1 MSMKILATSD
11 WHLGNLFH
19 GNDRLPEH
27 KHFLKWLL
35 EQIAEQKPDALLI
48 AGDIFDN
55 GNPSAAAQTV
65 YYEFLADATQLCP
78 NMQVIITAGN
88 HDSASRLEAPRP
100 LLTRYHVEIRGNIRK
115 IWQQGGSKEE
125 EENKSEE
132 DEEETGNKDNGM
144 KAGNNESGH
153 WIYSFDDLIIP
164 VTSEEG
170 EEVIVLAVPFLRSDV
185 VQNASYS
192 QGVNEFLRELTAEA
206 RKKYPGRKCIMMAHM
221 YAKGSDIA
229 KKDASEKII
238 IGGQEEVDLEGWNE
252 HPDYMTCGHIHK
264 RQHIWNTDWARYTG
278 SILPMS
284 FAEKDYT
291 HGIDLITIGCD
302 KGEKEE
308 MEAKE
313 EEEEGMKKEEEKE
326 KENCKGKSKYIK
338 VDFLEY
344 KPQHALRILPK
355 DEEELTFKKWQKLIN
370 SELSERTDGE
380 LSDHFDYVMLKVKQ
394 EKLTSDDIKELEKL
408 VNEKDAVLC
417 KIQRIIPQLDL
428 STIQGSQHITSIED
442 IINRPPLDTLKEAF
456 AIRHNAPMNE
466 RQEKMLSDL
475 LTTSSL

>member
-19 GNDRLPEH
+19 GNDRLAEH

-100 LLTRYHVEIRGNIRK
+100 LLTRYHVEIRGNVRK
-115 IWQQGGSKEE
+115 IWLQGENVRKIRQQGES
-125 EENKSEE
+125 E
-132 DEEETGNKDNGM
+132 DEGNGKETDDKTG
-144 KAGNNESGH
+144 GH
-153 WIYSFDDLIIP
+153 WLYSFDDLIIP
-164 VTSEEG
+164 VTNEEG

-192 QGVNEFLRELTAEA
+192 QGVNDFLRELTAEA
-206 RKKYPGRKCIMMAHM
+206 RKKHPGRKCIMMAHM

-238 IGGQEEVDLEGWNE
+238 IGGQEEVDLEGWND

-313 EEEEGMKKEEEKE
+313 EEEEG
-326 KENCKGKSKYIK
+326 
-338 VDFLEY
+338 
-344 KPQHALRILPK
+344 IL
-355 DEEELTFKKWQKLIN
+355 N
-370 SELSERTDGE
+370 S
-380 LSDHFDYVMLKVKQ
+380 
-394 EKLTSDDIKELEKL
+394 
-408 VNEKDAVLC
+408 A
-417 KIQRIIPQLDL
+417 
-428 STIQGSQHITSIED
+428 
-442 IINRPPLDTLKEAF
+442 TL
-456 AIRHNAPMNE
+456 
-466 RQEKMLSDL
+466 
-475 LTTSSL
+475 

>member
-1 MSMKILATSD
+1 
-11 WHLGNLFH
+11 
-19 GNDRLPEH
+19 
-27 KHFLKWLL
+27 
-35 EQIAEQKPDALLI
+35 
-48 AGDIFDN
+48 
-55 GNPSAAAQTV
+55 
-65 YYEFLADATQLCP
+65 
-78 NMQVIITAGN
+78 MQVIITAGN

-100 LLTRYHVEIRGNIRK
+100 LLTRYHVEIRGNVRK
-115 IWQQGGSKEE
+115 IWQQG
-125 EENKSEE
+125 ENVRKIWRQGESE
-132 DEEETGNKDNGM
+132 DEGNGKETDDKTG
-144 KAGNNESGH
+144 GH
-153 WIYSFDDLIIP
+153 WLYSFDDLIIP
-164 VTSEEG
+164 VTNEAG
-170 EEVIVLAVPFLRSDV
+170 EEVIILAVPFLRSDV

-192 QGVNEFLRELTAEA
+192 QGVNDFLRELTAEA

-238 IGGQEEVDLEGWNE
+238 IGGQEEVDLEGWND

-291 HGIDLITIGCD
+291 HGIDLITIECD
-302 KGEKEE
+302 
-308 MEAKE
+308 
-313 EEEEGMKKEEEKE
+313 EEGKKENGMDDEGK
-326 KENCKGKSKYIK
+326 KTGKSKEWK

-344 KPQHALRILPK
+344 KPQHSLRILPE

-394 EKLTSDDIKELEKL
+394 EKLSSDDIKELEKL

>member
-1 MSMKILATSD
+1 
-11 WHLGNLFH
+11 
-19 GNDRLPEH
+19 
-27 KHFLKWLL
+27 
-35 EQIAEQKPDALLI
+35 
-48 AGDIFDN
+48 
-55 GNPSAAAQTV
+55 
-65 YYEFLADATQLCP
+65 
-78 NMQVIITAGN
+78 MQVIITAGN

-100 LLTRYHVEIRGNIRK
+100 LLTRYHVEIRGNVRK
-115 IWQQGGSKEE
+115 IWKQGESRDDDK
-125 EENKSEE
+125 
-132 DEEETGNKDNGM
+132 TG
-144 KAGNNESGH
+144 GH
-153 WIYSFDDLIIP
+153 WLYSFDDLIIP
-164 VTSEEG
+164 VTNEEG
-170 EEVIVLAVPFLRSDV
+170 EEVIILAVPFLRSDV

-192 QGVNEFLRELTAEA
+192 QGVNDFLRELTAEA

-344 KPQHALRILPK
+344 KPQHSLRILPEN
-355 DEEELTFKKWQKLIN
+355 EEELTFKKWQKLIN

-394 EKLTSDDIKELEKL
+394 EKLNSDDIKELEKL

>member
-115 IWQQGGSKEE
+115 IWQQGGSRNDGNGEE
-125 EENKSEE
+125 E
-132 DEEETGNKDNGM
+132 NGM
-144 KAGNNESGH
+144 KAGNNESGGH
-153 WIYSFDDLIIP
+153 WLYSFDDLIIP
-164 VTSEEG
+164 VTNEEG
-170 EEVIVLAVPFLRSDV
+170 EEVIILAVPFLRSDV

-192 QGVNEFLRELTAEA
+192 QGVNDFLRELTAEA

-238 IGGQEEVDLEGWNE
+238 IGGQEEVDLEGWND

-344 KPQHALRILPK
+344 KPQHSLRILPE

-370 SELSERTDGE
+370 SELLERTDGE
-380 LSDHFDYVMLKVKQ
+380 LSDHFDYVMLKVKL
-394 EKLTSDDIKELEKL
+394 EKLSSDDIKELEKL

>member
-100 LLTRYHVEIRGNIRK
+100 LLTRYHVEIRGNVRK
-115 IWQQGGSKEE
+115 IWKQGESEDD
-125 EENKSEE
+125 NK
-132 DEEETGNKDNGM
+132 TG
-144 KAGNNESGH
+144 GH

-164 VTSEEG
+164 VTNEAG
-170 EEVIVLAVPFLRSDV
+170 EEVIILAVPFLRSDV

-192 QGVNEFLRELTAEA
+192 QGVNDFLRELTAEA

-291 HGIDLITIGCD
+291 HGIDLITIKHG
-302 KGEKEE
+302 
-308 MEAKE
+308 
-313 EEEEGMKKEEEKE
+313 EEEEGKET
-326 KENCKGKSKYIK
+326 GKSKEWK

-344 KPQHALRILPK
+344 KPQHALRILPEN
-355 DEEELTFKKWQKLIN
+355 EEELTFKKWQKVIN
-370 SELSERTDGE
+370 SELSERTDG
-380 LSDHFDYVMLKVKQ
+380 
-394 EKLTSDDIKELEKL
+394 
-408 VNEKDAVLC
+408 
-417 KIQRIIPQLDL
+417 
-428 STIQGSQHITSIED
+428 
-442 IINRPPLDTLKEAF
+442 
-456 AIRHNAPMNE
+456 
-466 RQEKMLSDL
+466 
-475 LTTSSL
+475 

>member
-1 MSMKILATSD
+1 MKIIATSD

-115 IWQQGGSKEE
+115 IWTNGESGNE
-125 EENKSEE
+125 
-132 DEEETGNKDNGM
+132 EEETG
-144 KAGNNESGH
+144 GH

-164 VTSEEG
+164 VTNEQG
-170 EEVIVLAVPFLRSDV
+170 EEVIILAVPFLRSDV

-192 QGVNEFLRELTAEA
+192 QGVNDFLRELTALA
-206 RKKYPGRKCIMMAHM
+206 RQKHPGKKCIMMAHM

-229 KKDASEKII
+229 KQDASEKII
-238 IGGQEEVDLEGWNE
+238 IGGQEEVDLEGWTD

-278 SILPMS
+278 SVLPMS

-291 HGIDLITIGCD
+291 HGIDLITIED
-302 KGEKEE
+302 EEDLDEGEGKNLKEG
-308 MEAKE
+308 KDSQ
-313 EEEEGMKKEEEKE
+313 KK
-326 KENCKGKSKYIK
+326 IQ

-344 KPQHALRILPK
+344 KPQHALRILPEN
-355 DEEELTFKKWQKLIN
+355 EEELTFKKWQKLIN
-370 SELSERTDGE
+370 AELSDRKNQELSDKGNGE

-394 EKLTSDDIKELEKL
+394 EKLSNDDIKELERL

-428 STIQGSQHITSIED
+428 STIQGTQRITSIED
-442 IINRPPLDTLKEAF
+442 IVNRPPLDTLKEAF
-456 AIRHNAPMNE
+456 AIKHNAPMNE
-466 RQEKMLSDL
+466 RQEKMLADL
-475 LTTSSL
+475 LERI

>member
-100 LLTRYHVEIRGNIRK
+100 LLTRYHVEIRGNVRK
-115 IWQQGGSKEE
+115 IWQQG
-125 EENKSEE
+125 ENGDDDK
-132 DEEETGNKDNGM
+132 TG
-144 KAGNNESGH
+144 GH
-153 WIYSFDDLIIP
+153 RIYSFDDLIIP
-164 VTSEEG
+164 VTNEEG
-170 EEVIVLAVPFLRSDV
+170 EEVIILAVPFLRSDV

-192 QGVNEFLRELTAEA
+192 QGVNDFLRELTAEA

-238 IGGQEEVDLEGWNE
+238 IGGQEEVDLEGWND

-284 FAEKDYT
+284 FAEKDYI

-302 KGEKEE
+302 KGEKKE
-308 MEAKE
+308 MEAKK

-326 KENCKGKSKYIK
+326 KENSKGKSKEWK
-338 VDFLEY
+338 VDFLQY
-344 KPQHALRILPK
+344 KPQHALRILPE

-394 EKLTSDDIKELEKL
+394 EKLNSDDIKELEKL

-428 STIQGSQHITSIED
+428 STIQDSQHITSIED

>member
-1 MSMKILATSD
+1 
-11 WHLGNLFH
+11 
-19 GNDRLPEH
+19 
-27 KHFLKWLL
+27 
-35 EQIAEQKPDALLI
+35 
-48 AGDIFDN
+48 
-55 GNPSAAAQTV
+55 
-65 YYEFLADATQLCP
+65 
-78 NMQVIITAGN
+78 
-88 HDSASRLEAPRP
+88 
-100 LLTRYHVEIRGNIRK
+100 
-115 IWQQGGSKEE
+115 
-125 EENKSEE
+125 
-132 DEEETGNKDNGM
+132 
-144 KAGNNESGH
+144 
-153 WIYSFDDLIIP
+153 
-164 VTSEEG
+164 
-170 EEVIVLAVPFLRSDV
+170 
-185 VQNASYS
+185 
-192 QGVNEFLRELTAEA
+192 
-206 RKKYPGRKCIMMAHM
+206 MMAHM

-238 IGGQEEVDLEGWNE
+238 IGGQEEVDLEGWND

-264 RQHIWNTDWARYTG
+264 RQHIRNTDWARYTG

-291 HGIDLITIGCD
+291 HGIDLITIEHG
-302 KGEKEE
+302 
-308 MEAKE
+308 
-313 EEEEGMKKEEEKE
+313 EEEEGKET
-326 KENCKGKSKYIK
+326 GKSKEWK

-344 KPQHALRILPK
+344 KPQHALRILPE

-380 LSDHFDYVMLKVKQ
+380 LSDYFDYVMLKVKQ

>member
-1 MSMKILATSD
+1 MKILATSD

-35 EQIAEQKPDALLI
+35 EQIAELKPDALLI

-65 YYEFLADATQLCP
+65 YYEFLADATHLCP
-78 NMQVIITAGN
+78 SMQVIITAGN

-115 IWQQGGSKEE
+115 IWRNGGS
-125 EENKSEE
+125 ENNE
-132 DEEETGNKDNGM
+132 DEKNEMGDKDESHETG
-144 KAGNNESGH
+144 GH

-164 VTSEEG
+164 ITNDKG

-192 QGVNEFLRELTAEA
+192 QGVNAFLRELTALA
-206 RKKYPGRKCIMMAHM
+206 RQKHPGKKCIMMAHM

-229 KKDASEKII
+229 KQDASEKII
-238 IGGQEEVDLEGWNE
+238 IGGQEEVDLEGWTD

-278 SILPMS
+278 SVLPMS

-291 HGIDLITIGCD
+291 HGIDLITIDNG
-302 KGEKEE
+302 
-308 MEAKE
+308 
-313 EEEEGMKKEEEKE
+313 
-326 KENCKGKSKYIK
+326 IK
-338 VDFLEY
+338 VELLEY
-344 KPQHALRILPK
+344 KPQHALRILPE
-355 DEEELTFKKWQKLIN
+355 DEEELTLKKWQKLIN
-370 SELSERTDGE
+370 AELADRENGE

-394 EKLTSDDIKELEKL
+394 EKLSNDDIKELEKL

-428 STIQGSQHITSIED
+428 STIQGSERITSIED
-442 IINRPPLDTLKEAF
+442 IVNRPPLDTLKEAF
-456 AIRHNAPMNE
+456 AIKHNAPMNE
-466 RQEKMLSDL
+466 RQERMLSDL
-475 LTTSSL
+475 LSNLDNVTSE

>member
-100 LLTRYHVEIRGNIRK
+100 LLTRYHVEIRGNVRK
-115 IWQQGGSKEE
+115 IWQQGGSRNDGNGEE
-125 EENKSEE
+125 E
-132 DEEETGNKDNGM
+132 NGM
-144 KAGNNESGH
+144 KAGNNESGGH
-153 WIYSFDDLIIP
+153 WLYSFDDLIIP
-164 VTSEEG
+164 VTNEEG
-170 EEVIVLAVPFLRSDV
+170 EEVIILAVPFLRSDV

-192 QGVNEFLRELTAEA
+192 QGVNDFLRELTAEA

-238 IGGQEEVDLEGWNE
+238 IGGQEEVDLEGWND

-284 FAEKDYT
+284 FAEKDYI

-302 KGEKEE
+302 KGEKKE

-326 KENCKGKSKYIK
+326 KENSKGKSKDIK

-344 KPQHALRILPK
+344 KPQHALRILPE

-394 EKLTSDDIKELEKL
+394 EKLNSDDIKELEKL

>member
-27 KHFLKWLL
+27 KLFLKWLL

-100 LLTRYHVEIRGNIRK
+100 LLTRYHVEIRGNVRK
-115 IWQQGGSKEE
+115 IWQQGESGDDDK
-125 EENKSEE
+125 
-132 DEEETGNKDNGM
+132 TG
-144 KAGNNESGH
+144 GH

-164 VTSEEG
+164 VTNEEG
-170 EEVIVLAVPFLRSDV
+170 EEVIILAVPFLRSDV

-192 QGVNEFLRELTAEA
+192 QGVNDFLRELTAEA

-221 YAKGSDIA
+221 YAKGSDIV

-238 IGGQEEVDLEGWNE
+238 IGGQEEVDLEGWND

-284 FAEKDYT
+284 FAEKDYI
-291 HGIDLITIGCD
+291 HGIDLITIGCG

-326 KENCKGKSKYIK
+326 KENSKGKSKEWK

-344 KPQHALRILPK
+344 KPQHALRILPE

>member
-1 MSMKILATSD
+1 
-11 WHLGNLFH
+11 
-19 GNDRLPEH
+19 
-27 KHFLKWLL
+27 
-35 EQIAEQKPDALLI
+35 
-48 AGDIFDN
+48 
-55 GNPSAAAQTV
+55 
-65 YYEFLADATQLCP
+65 
-78 NMQVIITAGN
+78 
-88 HDSASRLEAPRP
+88 
-100 LLTRYHVEIRGNIRK
+100 
-115 IWQQGGSKEE
+115 
-125 EENKSEE
+125 
-132 DEEETGNKDNGM
+132 
-144 KAGNNESGH
+144 
-153 WIYSFDDLIIP
+153 
-164 VTSEEG
+164 
-170 EEVIVLAVPFLRSDV
+170 
-185 VQNASYS
+185 
-192 QGVNEFLRELTAEA
+192 
-206 RKKYPGRKCIMMAHM
+206 
-221 YAKGSDIA
+221 
-229 KKDASEKII
+229 
-238 IGGQEEVDLEGWNE
+238 
-252 HPDYMTCGHIHK
+252 
-264 RQHIWNTDWARYTG
+264 
-278 SILPMS
+278 MS

-326 KENCKGKSKYIK
+326 KENSKGKSKEWK

-344 KPQHALRILPK
+344 KPQHSLRILPE

-370 SELSERTDGE
+370 SELSKRTDGE